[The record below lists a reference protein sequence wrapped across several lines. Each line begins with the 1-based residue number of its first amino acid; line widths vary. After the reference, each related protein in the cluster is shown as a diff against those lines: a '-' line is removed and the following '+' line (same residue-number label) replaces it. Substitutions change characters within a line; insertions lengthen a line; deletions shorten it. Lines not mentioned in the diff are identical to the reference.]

1 MSHLSKN
8 RHLKKNIKVLHF
20 DKKEGHKIWKWLN
33 ELPKYKYHAKSFN
46 KIKFTEDKYITNIV
60 ISDSINTDDPWILFS
75 NGNSKRAIKDYS
87 YRFGCIESVF
97 KNQKSNGFYL
107 ENTVNCSLDY
117 FKSMY
122 CFVCIG
128 VLYLTIL
135 GSNYSKTQDVISI
148 LRLKLTSLYAELK
161 PGLYRYSI
169 LA

>member
-1 MSHLSKN
+1 MSKN

-20 DKKEGHKIWKWLN
+20 GKKEGHKIWKWLN

-107 ENTVNCSLDY
+107 ENTINCSLDY

-122 CFVCIG
+122 CFACIG

-148 LRLKLTSLYAELK
+148 LKLKLTSLYAKLK